1 MTPGAAPRK
10 QFSSPWISKI
20 FPLLIVAGASV
31 LMTLSARGDL
41 WHDEVWSILFA
52 ESAITPLELFFFNH
66 DNNHL
71 LNTLFLY
78 LIGDQDHFIVYR
90 LLSILSG
97 IGALLLVGHI
107 ARRLW
112 GNRDA
117 ILALILCGFSFPLI
131 LMFSEARGY
140 APAIFFSLLAFACL
154 LRIGDSLKPLPLLLF
169 WAACVL
175 GILAHATFVIIFF
188 AMPAYSLL
196 LLSVAHKRRTTLY
209 PRVVRLFYIYGPP
222 LIFMAGLYLW
232 FFSSM
237 IIGGGPE
244 VSKTQNILQSIS
256 LPFGHIWKPGIAVVT
271 GVVTVLIMVAGCFLL
286 FRQQNR
292 LWSFFVAALIAIPVL
307 IVSITRPSYFSP
319 RYLTICLPF
328 FYLLAA
334 HLLGT
339 LVTSGKWKK
348 WMAIVLLAL
357 FITGN
362 AQPMVSLLL
371 NGRGQYRAAF
381 EAIVKHSDGDRVVI
395 SGDDYYKMMRLILF
409 YRRFLPSSPEI
420 QYAKPSE
427 WEQQRPDWFIA
438 FSWRPEKQ
446 PLPLIVI
453 PYIGS
458 YALFGEYRYS
468 GYGSG
473 WHWFLYQKA
482 PPKEQPV
489 PAG

>member
-1 MTPGAAPRK
+1 M
-10 QFSSPWISKI
+10 I
-20 FPLLIVAGASV
+20 
-31 LMTLSARGDL
+31 LSARGDL

-52 ESAITPLELFFFNH
+52 ENARTPLELFFFKH

-78 LIGDQDHFIVYR
+78 LAGNQTHFIVYR

-97 IGALLLVGHI
+97 IGSFLLLGHI
-107 ARRLW
+107 ARKLW

-117 ILALILCGFSFPLI
+117 ILALVLCGSSFQLI

-154 LRIGDSLKPLPLLLF
+154 LHVGDPLKTLTLLLF

-188 AMPAYSLL
+188 AMLSYSLTL
-196 LLSVAHKRRTTLY
+196 FSVAHKRGQKLY
-209 PRVVRLFYIYGPP
+209 TQTIRLFFIYGPP
-222 LIFMAGLYLW
+222 AIFMTVLYLW
-232 FFSSM
+232 FFSPM
-237 IIGGGPE
+237 MIGGGPE
-244 VSKTQNILQSIS
+244 VSKAQNILQSLS
-256 LPFGHIWKPGIAVVT
+256 LPFGHIWKPKIAVVAFT
-271 GVVTVLIMVAGCFLL
+271 VTALIMVAGCFLL

-292 LWSFFVAALIAIPVL
+292 LWSFFVASLIAIPVL
-307 IVSITRPSYFSP
+307 IVGITRPSYFSP

-328 FYLLAA
+328 FYLLTAR
-334 HLLGT
+334 LLGT
-339 LVTSGKWKK
+339 LVTSGKWNK
-348 WMAIVLLAL
+348 WMAIFLVAL
-357 FITGN
+357 FIAGN

-371 NGRGQYRAAF
+371 NGRGHYKAAL
-381 EAIVKHSDGDRVVI
+381 EAIIEHSDGDKVVI
-395 SGDDYYKMMRLILF
+395 SGNDYYKMMRLILF

-427 WEQQRPDWFIA
+427 WEQQQPDWFIT

-446 PLPLIVI
+446 PLPLIVM